1 MMKLYVSSAT
11 GSIYDENTLRESFFM
26 MRNAAPRGYD
36 CSSDEYIR
44 RMVEDKQELYELT
57 PEQMMSI
64 MVSLLA
70 ANKREQAR
78 ELAVAW
84 RA

>member
-1 MMKLYVSSAT
+1 MKLYVSSAT

-26 MRNAAPRGYD
+26 MRNAAPREYD
-36 CSSDEYIR
+36 CGSSEYIR
-44 RMVEDKQELYELT
+44 RMGEDKQELYELT

-78 ELAVAW
+78 ALAVAW

>member
-1 MMKLYVSSAT
+1 MKLYVSSAT

-26 MRNAAPRGYD
+26 MRNAAPREYD
-36 CSSDEYIR
+36 YGSSEYIR
-44 RMVEDKQELYELT
+44 RMGEDKQELYELT
-57 PEQMMSI
+57 PEQI

>member
-1 MMKLYVSSAT
+1 MKLYVSSAT
-11 GSIYDENTLRESFFM
+11 GNIYDENTLRETFFM
-26 MRNAAPRGYD
+26 MRNAAPREYD
-36 CSSDEYIR
+36 YSSDEYIR
-44 RMVEDKQELYELT
+44 RIVEQEFYELT

-78 ELAVAW
+78 ELAAAW

>member
-1 MMKLYVSSAT
+1 MKLYVSSAT
-11 GSIYDENTLRESFFM
+11 GNIYDENTLRETFFM
-26 MRNAAPRGYD
+26 MRNAAPQEYD
-36 CSSDEYIR
+36 YSSDEYIR
-44 RMVEDKQELYELT
+44 RKVEDKQELYELT

>member
-1 MMKLYVSSAT
+1 MKLYVSSAT

-26 MRNAAPRGYD
+26 MRNAAPREYD
-36 CSSDEYIR
+36 YGSSEYIR
-44 RMVEDKQELYELT
+44 RMLEDKQELYELT

>member
-1 MMKLYVSSAT
+1 MKLYVSSAT

-26 MRNAAPRGYD
+26 MRNAAPREYD
-36 CSSDEYIR
+36 YGSSEYIR
-44 RMVEDKQELYELT
+44 RMGEDKQELYELT
-57 PEQMMSI
+57 PEQMMS

>member
-1 MMKLYVSSAT
+1 MKLYVSSAT
-11 GSIYDENTLRESFFM
+11 GNIYDENTLRETFFM
-26 MRNAAPRGYD
+26 MRNAAPWEYD
-36 CSSDEYIR
+36 YSSDEYIR
-44 RMVEDKQELYELT
+44 RKVEDKQELYELT

>member
-1 MMKLYVSSAT
+1 MMH
-11 GSIYDENTLRESFFM
+11 
-26 MRNAAPRGYD
+26 NAAPREYD
-36 CSSDEYIR
+36 YSSSEYIR

-57 PEQMMSI
+57 SEQMMSI

>member
-1 MMKLYVSSAT
+1 MKLYVSSAT

-26 MRNAAPRGYD
+26 MRNAVPREYD
-36 CSSDEYIR
+36 YGSSEYIR

>member
-1 MMKLYVSSAT
+1 MKLYVSSAT
-11 GSIYDENTLRESFFM
+11 GSIYDELPLRESFFM
-26 MRNAAPRGYD
+26 LRNAAAREYD
-36 CSSDEYIR
+36 FSSDEYIR
-44 RMVEDKQELYELT
+44 RRVEDKQELYELT

-78 ELAVAW
+78 ALAVAW

>member
-1 MMKLYVSSAT
+1 MKLYVSSAT
-11 GSIYDENTLRESFFM
+11 GNIYDENTLRESFFM
-26 MRNAAPRGYD
+26 MRNTAPSEYD
-36 CSSDEYIR
+36 YGSSEYVR

-78 ELAVAW
+78 ELAAAW

>member
-1 MMKLYVSSAT
+1 MKLYVSSAT
-11 GSIYDENTLRESFFM
+11 GNIYDENTLRESFFM
-26 MRNAAPRGYD
+26 MRNAAPREYD
-36 CSSDEYIR
+36 YGSSEYIR

>member
-1 MMKLYVSSAT
+1 MKLYVSSAT

-26 MRNAAPRGYD
+26 MRNAAPTEYD
-36 CSSDEYIR
+36 NRTDHYIR
-44 RMVEDKQELYELT
+44 RRQDDKQEIYEIT

-78 ELAVAW
+78 ALAVAW

>member
-1 MMKLYVSSAT
+1 MKLYVSSAT

-26 MRNAAPRGYD
+26 MRNAAPREYD
-36 CSSDEYIR
+36 CSSDGYIR

-70 ANKREQAR
+70 ANKREQAK

>member
-1 MMKLYVSSAT
+1 MKLYVSSAT

-26 MRNAAPRGYD
+26 MRNAAPREYD
-36 CSSDEYIR
+36 YSSDEYIR
-44 RMVEDKQELYELT
+44 RRVEDKQELYELT

-64 MVSLLA
+64 MVLLA

>member
-1 MMKLYVSSAT
+1 MKLYVSSAT

-26 MRNAAPRGYD
+26 MRNAAPMEYD
-36 CSSDEYIR
+36 YGSSEYIR

>member
-1 MMKLYVSSAT
+1 MKLYVSSAT

-26 MRNAAPRGYD
+26 MRNAPREYD
-36 CSSDEYIR
+36 YSSDEYIR
-44 RMVEDKQELYELT
+44 RRVEDKQELYELT

>member
-1 MMKLYVSSAT
+1 MKLYVSSAT
-11 GSIYDENTLRESFFM
+11 GSIYDENTLPRE
-26 MRNAAPRGYD
+26 YD
-36 CSSDEYIR
+36 FSSEEYIR
-44 RMVEDKQELYELT
+44 RRVEDKQELYELT

>member
-1 MMKLYVSSAT
+1 MKLYVSSAT

-26 MRNAAPRGYD
+26 MRNAAPREYD
-36 CSSDEYIR
+36 YSSDEYIR
-44 RMVEDKQELYELT
+44 RIVEDKQEFYELT

>member
-1 MMKLYVSSAT
+1 MKLYVSSAT
-11 GSIYDENTLRESFFM
+11 GSIYDENTLRESFLM
-26 MRNAAPRGYD
+26 MRNAAPREYD
-36 CSSDEYIR
+36 YSSDEYIR
-44 RMVEDKQELYELT
+44 RRVEDKQELYELT

>member
-1 MMKLYVSSAT
+1 MKLYVSSAT

-26 MRNAAPRGYD
+26 MRNAAPREYD
-36 CSSDEYIR
+36 YSSSEYIR

-57 PEQMMSI
+57 SEQMMSI
-64 MVSLLA
+64 MVSHLA

>member
-1 MMKLYVSSAT
+1 MKLYVSSAT

-26 MRNAAPRGYD
+26 MRNAAPREYD
-36 CSSDEYIR
+36 FNSEEYIR
-44 RMVEDKQELYELT
+44 RRVEDKQELYELT